1 MIEDITKLVNG
12 IDKNRELLM
21 ALIEQI
27 HYDMQE
33 IIGNNMPPRETE
45 REKAMFLIL
54 VQNYIAGF
62 MTADC
67 DPDEGFTQA
76 VRQFY
81 ARGTQHGYAYLM
93 TRKEFQQ

>member
-12 IDKNRELLM
+12 IDKNREFLM

-45 REKAMFLIL
+45 RDKAMFLIL

-67 DPDEGFTQA
+67 DPDTEFTEA
-76 VRQFY
+76 VRHFY
-81 ARGTQHGYAYLM
+81 AKGIQHGHAYLM